1 MYNLCNQMN
10 RSYSFYKGMI
20 YRAFNVPYLK
30 ANDNN
35 KVITGLRILAAVE
48 NVADVR
54 TRPGK

>member
-1 MYNLCNQMN
+1 MN